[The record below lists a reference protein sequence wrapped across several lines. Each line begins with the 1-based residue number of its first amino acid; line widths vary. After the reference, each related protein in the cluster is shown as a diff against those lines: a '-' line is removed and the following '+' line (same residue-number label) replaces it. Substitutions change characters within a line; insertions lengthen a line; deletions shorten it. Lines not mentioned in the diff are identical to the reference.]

1 MPQSAVSNSGLQTYQ
16 VPVEI
21 PEELTGLINDDS
33 SMFVSN
39 PTGSLLGPIH
49 AQFGQ
54 FDTATGKST
63 VSSDYVVPLALL
75 PPSLLDRTLKDV
87 GLLVTQGPE
96 SLTTVI
102 VGALTFDEV
111 NNPSDK
117 MLKERQ
123 VPLTGPIGN
132 FVAQLI
138 GAIW

>member
-39 PTGSLLGPIH
+39 PTGSLLGPVH
-49 AQFGQ
+49 ARFGQ

-63 VSSDYVVPLALL
+63 VSSDYVVP
-75 PPSLLDRTLKDV
+75 LLDRTLKDV

>member
-1 MPQSAVSNSGLQTYQ
+1 MLSIS
-16 VPVEI
+16 
-21 PEELTGLINDDS
+21 
-33 SMFVSN
+33 
-39 PTGSLLGPIH
+39 
-49 AQFGQ
+49 
-54 FDTATGKST
+54 
-63 VSSDYVVPLALL
+63 LALL